1 MQTHLRP
8 KQPFDHVDFAQEF
21 LRRNPAYQ
29 AQYRN
34 IVSGNE
40 KRATQDETMRMAR
53 TWGLEFPRP
62 SQS

>member
-1 MQTHLRP
+1 MQTHLRQ

-40 KRATQDETMRMAR
+40 QHVARDESMKMAR